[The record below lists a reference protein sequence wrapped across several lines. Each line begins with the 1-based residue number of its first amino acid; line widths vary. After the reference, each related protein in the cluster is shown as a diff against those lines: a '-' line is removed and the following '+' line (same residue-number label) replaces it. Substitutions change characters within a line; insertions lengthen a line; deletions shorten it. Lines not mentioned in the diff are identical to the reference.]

1 MFTRKLRPDSARG
14 PGSGPRRFLEVSSFA
29 AAILAPK
36 VARLIR
42 RTAAAG
48 NDDTSRMASRKEQKE
63 QARARRLAE
72 EQALSARTSRQRRLQ
87 MLGGII
93 VGVVAILAVAIA
105 ISSGG
110 GNTATGLQNG
120 TKASKTYATVSQLL
134 SGIPQTGTTLGNPKA
149 PVTIDY
155 FGDLECPICQEFTL
169 GASGGGFPQLVANDV
184 KQGKVKVVY
193 KSFCTATCNGP
204 GQSVFNSQQVAAY
217 AAGKQNLFWDY
228 TELFYREQGAEGS
241 GYVTPAYLSGLA
253 AQIPTLKQSTWSTD
267 RGDQSLLAQVQ
278 ADEAA
283 ATSQGIS
290 GTPTLV
296 ARGSKGATLVGG
308 SGIPSYSDIQTAIK
322 QVT

>member
-1 MFTRKLRPDSARG
+1 
-14 PGSGPRRFLEVSSFA
+14 
-29 AAILAPK
+29 
-36 VARLIR
+36 
-42 RTAAAG
+42 
-48 NDDTSRMASRKEQKE
+48 MASRKEQKE

-72 EQALSARTSRQRRLQ
+72 EQARTARTARQRRLQ

-93 VGVVAILAVAIA
+93 VAVVAVLAVVIA

-110 GNTATGLQNG
+110 TTATGLQKG
-120 TKASKTYATVSQLL
+120 PKASKTYATVSQLL
-134 SGIPQTGTTLGNPKA
+134 NGIPQSGTTLGSPKA
-149 PVTIDY
+149 PVTIVY
-155 FGDLECPICQEFTL
+155 YGDLECPICQQFTL

-204 GQSVFNSQQVAAY
+204 GQNVFNSQQVAAY

-241 GYVTPAYLSGLA
+241 GYVTPTYLTGLA
-253 AQIPTLKQSTWSTD
+253 QQIPALNQSAWSKE
-267 RGDQSLLAQVQ
+267 RGDPALLSQVQ
-278 ADEAA
+278 ADGNA
-283 ATSQGIS
+283 ATSQQVS

-296 ARGSKGATLVGG
+296 AQGAKGQTVVGG
-308 SGIPSYSDIQTAIK
+308 NGIPSYSDIQSAIK